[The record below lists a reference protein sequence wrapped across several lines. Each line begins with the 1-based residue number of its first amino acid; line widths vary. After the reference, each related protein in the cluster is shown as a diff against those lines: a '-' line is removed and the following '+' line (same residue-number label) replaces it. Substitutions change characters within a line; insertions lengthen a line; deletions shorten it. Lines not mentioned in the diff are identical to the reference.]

1 MKYDI
6 VLGGVGGQGILL
18 ASQIIAKA
26 ALKKGYKVMMAE
38 THGMA
43 QRGGSVITHVRLG
56 DIYGALVPE
65 GHSDA
70 VAGFE
75 YMEAF
80 RQLKFL
86 KKGGKL
92 VMNTHK
98 IKPVVLDTYP
108 DLDFDLNEYDV
119 LQLNATE
126 IAMNLGNVLVTN
138 MVVLGALAEFADL
151 PVSEQEVKDALKES
165 VRPQFLEIDLKAF
178 EQGIKAVR

>member
-43 QRGGSVITHVRLG
+43 QRGGSVVSHVRLG

-65 GHSDA
+65 GQSD
-70 VAGFE
+70 VVMGFE
-75 YMEAF
+75 YMEFF

-86 KKGGKL
+86 KKGGKA
-92 VMNTHK
+92 VVNTHK
-98 IKPVVLDTYP
+98 IKPVILDTYP
-108 DLDFDLNEYDV
+108 DLDYDLSEYAV
-119 LQLNATE
+119 LKVDATK
-126 IAMNLGNVLVTN
+126 IAKNLGNTIVTN
-138 MVVLGALAEFADL
+138 MVMLGALSRFADL
-151 PVSEQEVKDALKES
+151 PVTEQGLKAVLKES
-165 VRPQFLEIDLKAF
+165 VPPKFLEIDLKAF
-178 EQGIKAVR
+178 EEGVKAVQ

>member
-92 VMNTHK
+92 VINTHK
-98 IKPVVLDTYP
+98 IKPVILDTYP
-108 DLDFDLNEYDV
+108 DLDYDLNEYDV

-126 IAMNLGNVLVTN
+126 IAMNLGNVIVTN
-138 MVVLGALAEFADL
+138 MVVLGALSRFADL
-151 PVSEQEVKDALKES
+151 PVSEQELKNALKES
-165 VRPQFLEIDLKAF
+165 VSSKFLEIDLKAF
-178 EQGIKAVR
+178 EEGIKAVR